1 MTQTISLPLAAIV
14 MASSLGEGQFVF
26 HRESVLGTSLELKV
40 VADTYVNAQT
50 AEARVLAKIERESK
64 ILSGYDAGSEF
75 SCWVKTRDEAVAV
88 SDDLFEVLSR
98 FDRYRALTGGAL
110 DASAE
115 AVTRVWKAAAA
126 ARRLPARTE
135 IDGAVAA
142 ARGPN

>member
-98 FDRYRALTGGAL
+98 FDRYRALTGGADL
-110 DASAE
+110 RQQHA
-115 AVTRVWKAAAA
+115 TRNGD
-126 ARRLPARTE
+126 
-135 IDGAVAA
+135 DGQGGRPRCHAGHVQAL
-142 ARGPN
+142 